1 MAAKIPLKKRRL
13 AFYLLTA
20 ALLAGAVV
28 TAIFGSLSA
37 YTMPTTAA
45 VKPSAIRVP
54 VQNDVPAPRRVAAA
68 RKKSITK
75 QVRLVPSS
83 PQGFGLS

>member
-1 MAAKIPLKKRRL
+1 MVAKIPLKKRRL

-20 ALLAGAVV
+20 ALLAGAAVM
-28 TAIFGSLSA
+28 AIFGGLSA
-37 YTMPTTAA
+37 SYTMPITA
-45 VKPSAIRVP
+45 VVNPSAIRVP
-54 VQNDVPAPRRVAAA
+54 AQKDVPAPRRVAAA

-83 PQGFGLS
+83 QGFGRS

>member
-1 MAAKIPLKKRRL
+1 MVAKIPLKKRRL

-20 ALLAGAVV
+20 ALLAGAAVM
-28 TAIFGSLSA
+28 AIFGGLSA
-37 YTMPTTAA
+37 SYTMPTTA
-45 VKPSAIRVP
+45 VVNPSAIRVP
-54 VQNDVPAPRRVAAA
+54 AHKDVPAPRRVAAA

-83 PQGFGLS
+83 QGFGRS